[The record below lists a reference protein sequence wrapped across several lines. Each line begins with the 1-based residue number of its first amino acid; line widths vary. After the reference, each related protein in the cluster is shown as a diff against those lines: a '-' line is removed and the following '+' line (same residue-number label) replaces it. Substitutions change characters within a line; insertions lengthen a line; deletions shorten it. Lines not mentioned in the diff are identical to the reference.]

1 MKKINNSSVN
11 QKDRIVCEALP
22 GELEFYYQTFGIGK
36 RIALFRGE
44 NDKPIPFSGSV
55 FNYFRENGRC
65 FDGHSGFSLT
75 IKELYAVDKSHYRNP
90 KLAKL
95 FERLPGAI
103 NMALREQSRQ
113 TERVKRNNRVK
124 NADKVIYEDR
134 ELAA

>member
-1 MKKINNSSVN
+1 
-11 QKDRIVCEALP
+11 
-22 GELEFYYQTFGIGK
+22 
-36 RIALFRGE
+36 
-44 NDKPIPFSGSV
+44 
-55 FNYFRENGRC
+55 
-65 FDGHSGFSLT
+65 
-75 IKELYAVDKSHYRNP
+75 VDKSRYRNP

-103 NMALREQSRQ
+103 NMVLRDQSRQ